1 MLCAKNQPLRN
12 WSSCYLVRAK
22 SRLHFE
28 CERGIMVAG
37 KQTSFCWWT
46 GTYNPSEMQ
55 GTKTCRLASN
65 DKTRKRC
72 RT

>member
-1 MLCAKNQPLRN
+1 
-12 WSSCYLVRAK
+12 
-22 SRLHFE
+22 
-28 CERGIMVAG
+28 MVAG

-55 GTKTCRLASN
+55 GTKTRRLASN

>member
-1 MLCAKNQPLRN
+1 
-12 WSSCYLVRAK
+12 
-22 SRLHFE
+22 
-28 CERGIMVAG
+28 MVAG

-65 DKTRKRC
+65 DKTRKDAGRKGLSVGGQ
-72 RT
+72 RYKPVTKGRISAETVKNI